1 MDDDDGDCWLWFLI
15 SGDERMHCKKMN
27 YILIYTFIYC
37 LDPMPKTCLKMGGAG
52 KFYWEISYCML
63 AYLWVS
69 ECAAV
74 EKCTNSSE
82 GCNEDRECIA
92 HANIHKQ
99 AHSWTRLLHN
109 CLNDLLYKNTDGE
122 ATLVPKIKS
131 SKTLRLNDLNA
142 CFLQRF
148 LSHMV
153 IKLYFCLSAK
163 LFLQFL
169 KVNLGNYLQRDTL
182 GTDFVRLCC
191 FCQKIIDAKSLVNAH
206 SIFLVCIS
214 CSLRQKV
221 V

>member
-1 MDDDDGDCWLWFLI
+1 
-15 SGDERMHCKKMN
+15 
-27 YILIYTFIYC
+27 
-37 LDPMPKTCLKMGGAG
+37 MPQSCLKMGGAG
-52 KFYWEISYCML
+52 KCYWEISYCMI

-69 ECAAV
+69 DCAVV
-74 EKCTNSSE
+74 ENCTNSNE
-82 GCNEDRECIA
+82 GCNEDREWIA
-92 HANIHKQ
+92 HTNIHKR

-109 CLNDLLYKNTDGE
+109 CLNDLLYKSTDGE
-122 ATLVPKIKS
+122 ATLAPKKKS
-131 SKTLRLNDLNA
+131 SPRFYYNLFIFEKITTLSRVAFRVLCSKTLGLSDLNA

-169 KVNLGNYLQRDTL
+169 KVNLRNYQQRDTL

-206 SIFLVCIS
+206 GIFGFYFMLFKAELLLVTRI
-214 CSLRQKV
+214 
-221 V
+221 